1 MALVWEER
9 GYDKDMA
16 TLMEYFAKAMLRK
29 GPQDDG
35 ATSLSD
41 PFNSAATTA
50 TGEDM
55 VQSSIAPNLNFEQA
69 DPAENPVPGKYA
81 RELPILVGGREPLF
95 RERLADDAYA
105 ALKRGDETK
114 LAGLLKATGD
124 FRGETES
131 PVALLLGAAE
141 RKSEK
146 LNLPDLIREA
156 DPTGREDPKLVA
168 LVLATTNGNVQLTD
182 EILAGLDDGDD
193 DGPDDL
199 PEGCSPLLEIARALK
214 SSKSHIFNL
223 SADPNTNA
231 DGTANTHG
239 LSAFLHNCENF
250 FSNLWHRSKTPTE
263 EQADAQTGSDPNAPP
278 MSDKQMLSMTQKI
291 FGAVFGSANS
301 LLGGASSNNGPAPP
315 SPQGPK
321 SRSGS

>member
-1 MALVWEER
+1 MAGVAGCPYTPSYSLLNRYISIFYINIFPIACLTERRFFYIMALVWEER

-131 PVALLLGAAE
+131 
-141 RKSEK
+141 
-146 LNLPDLIREA
+146 
-156 DPTGREDPKLVA
+156 
-168 LVLATTNGNVQLTD
+168 
-182 EILAGLDDGDD
+182 
-193 DGPDDL
+193 
-199 PEGCSPLLEIARALK
+199 
-214 SSKSHIFNL
+214 
-223 SADPNTNA
+223 
-231 DGTANTHG
+231 
-239 LSAFLHNCENF
+239 
-250 FSNLWHRSKTPTE
+250 
-263 EQADAQTGSDPNAPP
+263 
-278 MSDKQMLSMTQKI
+278 
-291 FGAVFGSANS
+291 
-301 LLGGASSNNGPAPP
+301 
-315 SPQGPK
+315 
-321 SRSGS
+321 